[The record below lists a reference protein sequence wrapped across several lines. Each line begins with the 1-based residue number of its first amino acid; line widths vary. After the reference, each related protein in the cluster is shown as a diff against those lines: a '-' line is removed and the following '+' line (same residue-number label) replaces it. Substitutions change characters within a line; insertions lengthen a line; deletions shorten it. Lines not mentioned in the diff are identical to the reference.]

1 MTGKLWAQ
9 PPPSDWAV
17 SFGADAGV
25 ALTLQPSENGQV
37 CIPAP
42 RRRGRA
48 PRRQPADGP
57 APRQVGCF
65 AEQRDNWRFVR
76 NSLAAAAARRP
87 GAALRVLNGFAYT
100 GGATLA
106 ARAAAPGAVEAFGG
120 DGIGAGAA
128 GGGGGGGGGR
138 QHANAEQQD

>member
-48 PRRQPADGP
+48 PRRPPADGP

-106 ARAAAPGAVEAFGG
+106 ARAAAPGAVEARARATAPPPPFPVLT
-120 DGIGAGAA
+120 
-128 GGGGGGGGGR
+128 R
-138 QHANAEQQD
+138 QVSSLPPY